1 MITLSIRA
9 MIDHG
14 GMLPARVPR
23 ARGAAYVRIPALPAG
38 MVALRIRLYVHHTR
52 RVSNLEI
59 LRAAR
64 ARERTETLRTGEGD
78 GSRV

>member
-23 ARGAAYVRIPALPAG
+23 ARGAAYVRIPG
-38 MVALRIRLYVHHTR
+38 MVALRIRLYVHRTR
-52 RVSNLEI
+52 RVSNRI
-59 LRAAR
+59 
-64 ARERTETLRTGEGD
+64 
-78 GSRV
+78 